1 MSISVF
7 DLFSIGIGPSSSH
20 TVGPM
25 RAAKTFIDSLFLE
38 DVAKVQVHL
47 YGSLALTGKGHG
59 TDMAVIMG
67 LQGEQPETIDPDS
80 VPLKLQAIRDGHR
93 LALNH
98 THTIAFDLEQDVVF
112 HYEEVLSQHAN
123 GMRFFA
129 FNHTGKTLASQTSF
143 SVGGGFVVA
152 EGEMD
157 RAHPTD
163 DTAHIIPYPYD
174 TGAELL
180 AHCKKTGKTIPEIVR
195 DNERTWRSDAE
206 IDQGMWA
213 IWQAMD
219 ASIERG
225 CQHTG
230 ILPGGLKVKRRAAEA
245 FIKMQQKAQ
254 QGDAPDIMSW
264 LSIYALAVNE
274 ENAAGGRVITAP
286 TNGSAGVI
294 PAVLKYY
301 MTFCHGTR
309 QGVIDFLMV
318 AGAMGSLFKKGA
330 SISAAEMGCQGEVG
344 VACAMAAAGL
354 CAVWGGTP
362 AQIEN
367 ATEIGMEH
375 HLGLTCDPIAGLV
388 QVPCIER
395 NTMGAVQAV
404 NTAKLALMGD
414 GTHLVSLDQVIRTM
428 RETGHDMMSKYKET
442 AQGGLA
448 VAVNQPAC

>member
-25 RAAKTFIDSLFLE
+25 RAAKTFVECLPLE
-38 DVAKVQVHL
+38 DVAQVQVHL

-59 TDMAVIMG
+59 TDMAVMMG

-80 VPLKLQAIRDGHR
+80 VPLKLQAIRDGQG
-93 LALNH
+93 LALNQ
-98 THTIAFDLEQDVVF
+98 THTITFDLEQDVVF

-129 FNHTGKTLASQTSF
+129 FDQTGETLASQTSF

-152 EGEMD
+152 EDEMD

-163 DTAHIIPYPYD
+163 DAAHVIPFPYD

-195 DNERTWRSDAE
+195 DNERTWRSDME

-213 IWQAMD
+213 IWHAMD

-245 FIKMQQKAQ
+245 FKQMQQKTQ

-274 ENAAGGRVITAP
+274 ENAAGGRVVTAP

-301 MTFCHGTR
+301 MMFCHGTR

-375 HLGLTCDPIAGLV
+375 HLGLTCDPIGGLV